1 MQGHADRP
9 AEGVVV
15 SSPGSRRWR
24 ASVPCVS
31 APLPIS
37 TPSEQGVDPAGVA
50 GFIDALEAH
59 PGIEA
64 HSVIVIRHRSVV
76 AAGAWWPFRLDRA
89 GLLYSLSKSF
99 TSTALGIAV
108 GDGLVDLDAPVLDYF
123 PEVPLADVPARVRA
137 RTVRHIA
144 SMRTGHRHETL
155 ESALATDPADPVG
168 AFLRMCV
175 EDDPG
180 TVFTYNQ
187 PPVMTIAA
195 LVRRVTGASVSELLR
210 TRVLDPVGA
219 GPIGW
224 LQYPAGD
231 DLGFSGLFATPDAVA
246 RLGLLYLDDGMWAG
260 RQLLPS
266 GWAAV
271 ASSAYSDTSGEP
283 FPDWQQGYGLGFW
296 RARHGFRGDGA
307 WGQFCLVLPEQD
319 AVVAI
324 TSAVVQM
331 QDVLD
336 AVYAHLL
343 PAMRTNPAAPSSAD
357 DALVARLAALAL
369 EPERGTSWTPDTS
382 AWHDVDFVPLG
393 GACPALARLT
403 SAGVRSGGRVILA
416 DDTGDVVEVHVGDG
430 GASVIVAAG
439 WADAETLL
447 LDAVF
452 ADTPHRLSLVCDT
465 RSMTFTAHWRTTP
478 LHATRLRDLRTP
490 GDEPVVLDVAP
501 Q

>member
-1 MQGHADRP
+1 M
-9 AEGVVV
+9 
-15 SSPGSRRWR
+15 
-24 ASVPCVS
+24 
-31 APLPIS
+31 PIS
-37 TPSEQGVDPAGVA
+37 SPSEQGVDPAGVA

-64 HSVIVIRHRSVV
+64 HSVIVIRHRNIV

-108 GDGLVDLDAPVLDYF
+108 GDGLVDLDASVLDYF
-123 PEVPLADVPARVRA
+123 PEVPLADVPERVRA
-137 RTVRHIA
+137 RTVRHVA
-144 SMRTGHRHETL
+144 SMRTGHRHETW
-155 ESALATDPADPVG
+155 ESALATDPVDPVG
-168 AFLRMCV
+168 AFLRMSV
-175 EDDPG
+175 EDDAG
-180 TVFTYNQ
+180 SVFTYNQ

-195 LVRRVTGASVSELLR
+195 LVRRVTGASVSDLLR
-210 TRVLDPVGA
+210 NRVLDPVGA

-224 LQYPAGD
+224 QQYPAGD
-231 DLGFSGLFATPDAVA
+231 DLAWSGLFATPDAVA
-246 RLGLLYLDDGMWAG
+246 RLGQLYLDDGRWAG
-260 RQLLPS
+260 RQVLPT

-271 ASSAYSDTSGEP
+271 ASSAHSDTSGEP

-296 RARHGFRGDGA
+296 RGRHGFRGDGA
-307 WGQFCLVLPEQD
+307 WGQFCLVLPEHD

-324 TSAVVQM
+324 TSAVVHM

-343 PAMRTNPAAPSSAD
+343 PAMRTDPAPRSKAD
-357 DALVARLAALAL
+357 DALVARLATLAL
-369 EPERGTSWTPDTS
+369 EPECGTSWTPDTS
-382 AWHDVDFVPLG
+382 AWDDLDFVPLG

-403 SAGVRSGGRVILA
+403 SLGVRTGGLVILA
-416 DDTGDVVEVHVGDG
+416 DDTGDVVQVRVGDG
-430 GASVIVAAG
+430 DASVVVAAG
-439 WADAETLL
+439 WTDAETLL

-478 LHATRLRDLRTP
+478 LHASRLRDLRTP
-490 GDEPVVLDVAP
+490 GEEPVVLDVAP
-501 Q
+501 R

>member
-1 MQGHADRP
+1 M
-9 AEGVVV
+9 
-15 SSPGSRRWR
+15 
-24 ASVPCVS
+24 S

-37 TPSEQGVDPAGVA
+37 PPSEQGVDPAGVA
-50 GFIDALEAH
+50 GFIDALEAN

-64 HSVIVIRHRSVV
+64 HSVIVIRNRHVV
-76 AAGAWWPFRLDRA
+76 AAGAWWPYRLDRP

-99 TSTALGIAV
+99 TATALGIAV

-123 PEVPLADVPARVRA
+123 PEILAAEVPERART

-144 SMRTGHRHETL
+144 SMRTGHRHETW

-168 AFLRMCV
+168 AFLRMSV

-195 LVRRVTGASVSELLR
+195 LVRRVTGSTVSDLLR

-231 DLGFSGLFATPDAVA
+231 DLAFSGLFAPPDTVA
-246 RLGLLYLDDGMWAG
+246 RLGLLYLDDGRWAG
-260 RQLLPS
+260 RPLLPS
-266 GWAAV
+266 GWAAD
-271 ASSAYSDTSGEP
+271 ASSAHSDTSGEP

-296 RARHGFRGDGA
+296 RGRHGFRGDGA

-324 TSAVVQM
+324 TSAVAHM

-336 AVYAHLL
+336 AVHSHLL
-343 PAMRTNPAAPSSAD
+343 PAMQANPGPPSSAD
-357 DALVARLAALAL
+357 DALGARLAALAL
-369 EPERGTSWTPDTS
+369 EPERGTSWSPDTA
-382 AWHDVDFVPLG
+382 AWQDLDFVPLG
-393 GACPALARLT
+393 GTCPALTRLT
-403 SAGVRSGGRVILA
+403 SAGVRTGGRVVLA
-416 DDTGDVVEVHVGDG
+416 DDTGDVVEVQVGDG
-430 GASVIVAAG
+430 GASVVVAAG

-447 LDAVF
+447 LDTVF

-490 GDEPVVLDVAP
+490 SDGPVVLDVAP

>member
-1 MQGHADRP
+1 M
-9 AEGVVV
+9 
-15 SSPGSRRWR
+15 
-24 ASVPCVS
+24 
-31 APLPIS
+31 S

-50 GFIDALEAH
+50 AFVDALEAH
-59 PGIEA
+59 PGIEP
-64 HSVIVIRHRSVV
+64 HGVIVIRHGHVV
-76 AAGAWWPFRLDRA
+76 AAGAWWPYRLDRP

-123 PEVPLADVPARVRA
+123 PDVPLADVPPRAHA
-137 RTVRHIA
+137 RTVRHLA
-144 SMRTGHRHETL
+144 SMRTGHRHDTW
-155 ESALATDPADPVG
+155 ESALAADPADPVG
-168 AFLRMCV
+168 AFLRMSV

-180 TVFTYNQ
+180 TMFRYNQ

-195 LVRRVTGASVSELLR
+195 LVRGVTGQTVSDLLR
-210 TRVLDPVGA
+210 SRVLDPLGA

-224 LQYPAGD
+224 QQYPAGN
-231 DLGFSGLFATPDAVA
+231 DLAFSGMFATPDAVA
-246 RLGLLYLDDGMWAG
+246 RLGLLYLNDGRWAG

-271 ASSAYSDTSGEP
+271 ASSAHSDTSGEP

-296 RARHGFRGDGA
+296 RGRHGFRGDGA

-324 TSAVVQM
+324 TSAVVHM

-336 AVYAHLL
+336 AIYAHLL
-343 PAMRTNPAAPSSAD
+343 PAMRTNPTPPSSAD
-357 DALVARLAALAL
+357 DPIAAQLADLAL
-369 EPERGTSWTPDTS
+369 EPERGTSWTPDIS
-382 AWHDVDFVPLG
+382 AWQELDFVPLG
-393 GACPALARLT
+393 GECAALVRLT
-403 SAGVRSGGRVILA
+403 SAGIRAGGRVILT
-416 DDTGDVVEVHVGDG
+416 DDTGDVLEVLVGDG
-430 GASVIVAAG
+430 NAPVVVAAG
-439 WADAETLL
+439 WADAKTLL

-452 ADTPHRLSLVCDT
+452 ADTPHRMSLVCDT
-465 RSMTFTAHWRTTP
+465 RSMTFTAHWHTTP

-490 GDEPVVLDVAP
+490 GDEPVVLDVAR

>member
-1 MQGHADRP
+1 ML
-9 AEGVVV
+9 
-15 SSPGSRRWR
+15 
-24 ASVPCVS
+24 CVS

-37 TPSEQGVDPAGVA
+37 APSEQGVDPAGVA

-64 HSVIVIRHRSVV
+64 HSVIVIRHGHVV

-99 TSTALGIAV
+99 TSTALGVAV

-123 PEVPLADVPARVRA
+123 PEVPLADVPERVRA

-144 SMRTGHRHETL
+144 SMRTGHRHETW

-168 AFLRMCV
+168 AFLRMTV

-195 LVRRVTGASVSELLR
+195 LVRRVTGASVSDLLR
-210 TRVLDPVGA
+210 SRVLDPVGA

-246 RLGLLYLDDGMWAG
+246 RLGLLYLDDGRWAG
-260 RQLLPS
+260 HQVLPG
-266 GWAAV
+266 GWAAI
-271 ASSAYSDTSGEP
+271 ASSAHSDTSGEP

-296 RARHGFRGDGA
+296 RGRHGFRGDGA

-324 TSAVVQM
+324 TSAVVHM

-336 AVYAHLL
+336 AVYSHLL
-343 PAMRTNPAAPSSAD
+343 PAMRTNPAPPSNAD
-357 DALVARLAALAL
+357 DTLVARLAALAL
-369 EPERGTSWTPDTS
+369 EPERGTSWTPDPS
-382 AWHDVDFVPLG
+382 AWDDVDFAPLG
-393 GACPALARLT
+393 GACPALVGLT
-403 SAGVRSGGRVILA
+403 SVGVRTGGRVAFA
-416 DDTGDVVEVHVGDG
+416 DDTGDVVEVRVGDG
-430 GASVIVAAG
+430 EASVVVAAG
-439 WADAETLL
+439 WADTETLL

-465 RSMTFTAHWRTTP
+465 RSMTFTAHWRTNP
-478 LHATRLRDLRTP
+478 LHANRLRDLRMP
-490 GDEPVVLDVAP
+490 GEEPVVLNIAP

>member
-1 MQGHADRP
+1 MLR
-9 AEGVVV
+9 
-15 SSPGSRRWR
+15 
-24 ASVPCVS
+24 VS
-31 APLPIS
+31 AALPIS
-37 TPSEQGVDPAGVA
+37 MPSEQGVDPAGVA
-50 GFIDALEAH
+50 GFIDALEAS

-64 HSVIVIRHRSVV
+64 HSVIVIRHRNVV
-76 AAGAWWPFRLDRA
+76 AAGAWWPYRLDRA

-123 PEVPLADVPARVRA
+123 PEVPLVEVPERART
-137 RTVRHIA
+137 RTVRHVA
-144 SMRTGHRHETL
+144 SMRTGHRHETW
-155 ESALATDPADPVG
+155 ESALTTDAVDPVG
-168 AFLRMCV
+168 AFLRMSV

-195 LVRRVTGASVSELLR
+195 LVRRVTGGSVSDMLR
-210 TRVLDPVGA
+210 SRVLDPVGA

-246 RLGLLYLDDGMWAG
+246 RLGLLYLDDGRWAG
-260 RQLLPS
+260 RQVLPS
-266 GWAAV
+266 GWAAE
-271 ASSAYSDTSGEP
+271 ASSAHSDTTGEP

-296 RARHGFRGDGA
+296 RGRYGFRGDGA

-324 TSAVVQM
+324 TSAVVHM

-343 PAMRTNPAAPSSAD
+343 PAMEMNPAPRSSAD
-357 DALVARLAALAL
+357 ETLVARLAALAL

-382 AWHDVDFVPLG
+382 AWVDLDFGPLG
-393 GACPALARLT
+393 GACPALLALT
-403 SAGVRSGGRVILA
+403 SVGIRTGGRVKFG
-416 DDTGDVVEVHVGDG
+416 DDTGDVVEVLAGDG
-430 GASVIVAAG
+430 EASVVVAAG

-478 LHATRLRDLRTP
+478 LHATRLRDLRMP
-490 GDEPVVLDVAP
+490 GLEPVVLDVAP

>member
-1 MQGHADRP
+1 
-9 AEGVVV
+9 
-15 SSPGSRRWR
+15 
-24 ASVPCVS
+24 
-31 APLPIS
+31 
-37 TPSEQGVDPAGVA
+37 
-50 GFIDALEAH
+50 
-59 PGIEA
+59 
-64 HSVIVIRHRSVV
+64 VIRHRHVV
-76 AAGAWWPFRLDRA
+76 AAGAWWPFRVDRA

-123 PEVPLADVPARVRA
+123 PDIPLAEVPERARA
-137 RTVRHIA
+137 RTVRQVA
-144 SMRTGHRHETL
+144 SMRTGHRHDTWQ
-155 ESALATDPADPVG
+155 SVLAADPADPVG
-168 AFLRMCV
+168 AFLRMAV

-195 LVRRVTGASVSELLR
+195 LVRRVTGATVSDLLR
-210 TRVLDPVGA
+210 TRVLDLLGS

-231 DLGFSGLFATPDAVA
+231 DLAFSGLFATPDAVA
-246 RLGLLYLDDGMWAG
+246 RLGLLYLDDGSWAA
-260 RQLLPS
+260 RQLLPR

-271 ASSAYSDTSGEP
+271 ASGAHSDTSGEP

-324 TSAVVQM
+324 TSAVAHM
-331 QDVLD
+331 QAVLD
-336 AVYAHLL
+336 AVYAYLL
-343 PAMRTNPAAPSSAD
+343 PAMRMDPAPPSSAD
-357 DALVARLAALAL
+357 DALGARLSALSL

-382 AWHDVDFVPLG
+382 ARQDLDFVPLG

-403 SAGVRSGGRVILA
+403 TVGVRAGGRVILA
-416 DDTGDVVEVHVGDG
+416 DDTGDVVEVRVGDG
-430 GASVIVAAG
+430 RASVVVAAG
-439 WADAETLL
+439 WADDETLL

-452 ADTPHRLSLVCDT
+452 ADTPHRLSMVCDT

-478 LHATRLRDLRTP
+478 LHATRLRDLRMP
-490 GDEPVVLDVAP
+490 GEEPVVLDVGP